1 MKESIIIT
9 IINAVKDIAIA
20 IFNVIHKK
28 SKSSTEIISKEEPN
42 TSETDKNDNK
52 IEIPPSPPIIG
63 TEPVDKTIIT
73 NRFIVSD
80 SELENMD
87 VNDPAYFEKM
97 GARLTMSRSSEDV
110 EIL

>member
-9 IINAVKDIAIA
+9 VINAIKDIAIA
-20 IFNVIHKK
+20 IFNVFHKK
-28 SKSSTEIISKEEPN
+28 SESSTEIVSKEEQKRP
-42 TSETDKNDNK
+42 ETDNHDDK
-52 IEIPPSPPIIG
+52 IEIPPSPTIIEA
-63 TEPVDKTIIT
+63 EPVGKTIIT

-87 VNDPAYFEKM
+87 INDPAYFEKM
-97 GARLTMSRSSEDV
+97 GARLTMSRSNEDV